1 MIQDGYINGEYVGKV
16 SSKRIE
22 DKNLIKTSLKELD
35 NGEYDKG
42 IIFYRNTGNN
52 IYINLL
58 KEWMSLDLEV
68 DTNEGDNAIFI
79 VTNKIKRLNVNN
91 TSKSEKQ
98 TLIIDRCDIKEIKL
112 NRCNLSVENL
122 LSKSIEVINGNITI
136 VCGYNR
142 IGSIKHT
149 GDILKIGENYKE
161 NVNNETTIID
171 KIETNNI
178 RYIKIYNMALIKIFK
193 AVSNKKSIFSM
204 TDDTHIKNC
213 YIQGDDLELKINNY
227 YNSIYSKGNIK
238 VESSGE
244 IFVGELFTKSN
255 VELKADKNII
265 HSSIEYGNTFNGD
278 VCAKDIVKS
287 GIRDLSNRTGGT
299 IILHPG
305 VTLDLIKLKDTM
317 VIYDEFKVDGLD
329 SNIDGKII
337 IRQDIIGDSTLR
349 KLQRL
354 EHDILTE
361 YGTKAYY
368 KLLCNNIKFSLVDK
382 IPDSELDIENRINL
396 MYGKSGIAK
405 LLVNAYNE
413 KEDIINNMVEYN
425 EYRTP
430 EPIYR
435 EIQFLDS
442 CQDVKELID
451 DYENLYKY
459 NTERTKI
466 EYTDEVVLEIIKINN
481 ISIRVFKDR
490 HSDNI
495 IKAVIL
501 PTNRYKASYNYDNR
515 TGYKF
520 ADLVAKYVD
529 IFGDGMVGVRYVN
542 EHSEF
547 LDKLV
552 KIFKEP
558 KFALNITVD
567 NKDYYL
573 CSKGFVKFTA
583 DNEYRVNDG
592 IVERL
597 DIIKE
602 YSKDDLD

>member
-1 MIQDGYINGEYVGKV
+1 M

-58 KEWMSLDLEV
+58 KEWMRLELEV
-68 DTNEGDNAIFI
+68 DTKEGDNAIFI

-112 NRCNLSVENL
+112 NRCNLDANNL
-122 LSKSIEVINGNITI
+122 FSKSIEVINGNITI

-213 YIQGDDLELKINNY
+213 YIQGADLELKINNY
-227 YNSIYSKGNIK
+227 YNNIYSKGNIK

-368 KLLCNNIKFSLVDK
+368 KLLCNNIKFSLADK

-413 KEDIINNMVEYN
+413 KEDIIKNMVEYH
-425 EYRTP
+425 EYRIP

-435 EIQFLDS
+435 EMQFLDS
-442 CQDVKELID
+442 CQDVKELIG

-501 PTNRYKASYNYDNR
+501 PTNRYKASYSYDNK

-552 KIFKEP
+552 EIFKEP

-567 NKDYYL
+567 NKYYYL

>member
-58 KEWMSLDLEV
+58 KEWMSLELEV
-68 DTNEGDNAIFI
+68 NTKEGDNAIFI

-112 NRCNLSVENL
+112 NRCNLDDNNLFSNSV
-122 LSKSIEVINGNITI
+122 EVINGSITI

-193 AVSNKKSIFSM
+193 VVSTKELFFRVIN
-204 TDDTHIKNC
+204 DTHIENC
-213 YIQGDDLELKINNY
+213 YIQCDDLELKINNY

-368 KLLCNNIKFSLVDK
+368 KLICNNIKFSLADK

-396 MYGKSGIAK
+396 MYGKSGIEK

-425 EYRTP
+425 EYRIP

-435 EIQFLDS
+435 EMQFLDS
-442 CQDVKELID
+442 CQDVKELLC

-459 NTERTKI
+459 NTERIKI

-501 PTNRYKASYNYDNR
+501 PTNRYNASYSYDNR

-602 YSKDDLD
+602 YSKDNLD

>member
-58 KEWMSLDLEV
+58 KEWMSLELEV
-68 DTNEGDNAIFI
+68 DTKEGDNAIFI

-149 GDILKIGENYKE
+149 GDILKIEENYKE

-213 YIQGDDLELKINNY
+213 YIQGADLELKINNY
-227 YNSIYSKGNIK
+227 YNNIYSKGNIK

-287 GIRDLSNRTGGT
+287 GIRDLSNRNGGT

-317 VIYDEFKVDGLD
+317 VIYDDFKVDWLD

-349 KLQRL
+349 GLQRL
-354 EHDILTE
+354 EHYILTE
-361 YGTKAYY
+361 YRTKAYY
-368 KLLCNNIKFSLVDK
+368 KLICNNIKFSLADK

-425 EYRTP
+425 EYRIP

-435 EIQFLDS
+435 EMQFLDS
-442 CQDVKELID
+442 CQDVKELIG

-501 PTNRYKASYNYDNR
+501 PTNRYNASYSYDNK

-552 KIFKEP
+552 KIFNEP

>member
-1 MIQDGYINGEYVGKV
+1 MGIFSRLTQSNTPKPENMQVQGAVDRMILATMVLDSINDGV
-16 SSKRIE
+16 
-22 DKNLIKTSLKELD
+22 
-35 NGEYDKG
+35 
-42 IIFYRNTGNN
+42 II
-52 IYINLL
+52 
-58 KEWMSLDLEV
+58 V
-68 DTNEGDNAIFI
+68 D
-79 VTNKIKRLNVNN
+79 VNN
-91 TSKSEKQ
+91 TIKSEKQ
-98 TLIIDRCDIKEIKL
+98 TLIIDRCDIKEIRL
-112 NRCNLSVENL
+112 NRCNLGIMGL
-122 LSKSIEVINGNITI
+122 ISKSIEVINGNITI
-136 VCGYNR
+136 IYGNNR

-149 GDILKIGENYKE
+149 GDIIKIGTGYKE

-178 RYIKIYNMALIKIFK
+178 RYINIYNMALIKIFK

-204 TDDTHIKNC
+204 TNDTHIKNC
-213 YIQGDDLELKINNY
+213 YIQCDDLELKINNY
-227 YNSIYSKGNIK
+227 YNNIYSKGNIK
-238 VESSGE
+238 VESSVE

-287 GIRDLSNRTGGT
+287 GIRDLSNRNGGT

-317 VIYDEFKVDGLD
+317 VIYDESKVDGLD

-349 KLQRL
+349 GLQRL

-361 YGTKAYY
+361 YRTKAYY
-368 KLLCNNIKFSLVDK
+368 KLICNNIKFSLADK

-425 EYRTP
+425 EYRIP

-435 EIQFLDS
+435 EMQFLDS
-442 CQDVKELID
+442 CQDVKELIG

-501 PTNRYKASYNYDNR
+501 PTNRYKASYSYDNK

-552 KIFKEP
+552 KIFNEP

>member
-1 MIQDGYINGEYVGKV
+1 
-16 SSKRIE
+16 
-22 DKNLIKTSLKELD
+22 
-35 NGEYDKG
+35 
-42 IIFYRNTGNN
+42 
-52 IYINLL
+52 
-58 KEWMSLDLEV
+58 
-68 DTNEGDNAIFI
+68 
-79 VTNKIKRLNVNN
+79 
-91 TSKSEKQ
+91 
-98 TLIIDRCDIKEIKL
+98 
-112 NRCNLSVENL
+112 
-122 LSKSIEVINGNITI
+122 
-136 VCGYNR
+136 
-142 IGSIKHT
+142 
-149 GDILKIGENYKE
+149 
-161 NVNNETTIID
+161 
-171 KIETNNI
+171 
-178 RYIKIYNMALIKIFK
+178 
-193 AVSNKKSIFSM
+193 
-204 TDDTHIKNC
+204 
-213 YIQGDDLELKINNY
+213 
-227 YNSIYSKGNIK
+227 
-238 VESSGE
+238 
-244 IFVGELFTKSN
+244 
-255 VELKADKNII
+255 
-265 HSSIEYGNTFNGD
+265 
-278 VCAKDIVKS
+278 
-287 GIRDLSNRTGGT
+287 
-299 IILHPG
+299 
-305 VTLDLIKLKDTM
+305 
-317 VIYDEFKVDGLD
+317 
-329 SNIDGKII
+329 
-337 IRQDIIGDSTLR
+337 
-349 KLQRL
+349 
-354 EHDILTE
+354 
-361 YGTKAYY
+361 
-368 KLLCNNIKFSLVDK
+368 
-382 IPDSELDIENRINL
+382 

-425 EYRTP
+425 EYRIP

-435 EIQFLDS
+435 EMQFLDS
-442 CQDVKELID
+442 CQDVKELIG

-501 PTNRYKASYNYDNR
+501 PTNRYKASYSYDNK

-547 LDKLV
+547 LDELV
-552 KIFKEP
+552 KIFNEP